1 MRRSSH
7 YRLEPLQPE
16 TDRLNG
22 LARVKD
28 YSATLK
34 LNIEEIFPFKLDDFQ
49 KQAIAALD
57 AGKSVVVCAPTGSG
71 KTLVG
76 EYAIYRA
83 MSQGKRVF
91 YTTPLKALSNQK
103 FRDFQ
108 QQFGSE
114 QVGRNVKEVGLITG
128 DILINPEAPIVVMTT
143 EIFRNMLYETPI
155 GQVGT
160 SVKDVETVVL
170 DECHY
175 ISNKGRGTVW
185 EESIVYCPPEIQIVA
200 LSATIGNPEELTD
213 WIERVRERA
222 TVGKNI
228 KYSCELVNSDYRPV
242 PLKFHFI
249 NKKGLFPLLD
259 GKQEKLNP
267 RLKQKGKNKGSR
279 RRFNREDCPEIAE
292 VIAQLQAKEMLPAIY
307 VIFSRRG
314 CDRAVEDL
322 TSLVLVTPEEGK
334 KLQAILL
341 EFFLA
346 NNYELQ
352 KILLD
357 SLAKLSPDLE
367 QKLISY
373 AAKNPDSLTEL
384 VEFLARK
391 PAIKTQ
397 LFQVL
402 GQKSNFARGE
412 QLEPLTRGIAAHHAG
427 ILPAWKELVEKL
439 FELGL
444 IKLIFATATLS
455 AGINMPARTTVISS
469 LSKRSDEGHRLLTP
483 SEFLQIAGR
492 AGRRGKD
499 TIGHVVTV
507 QTPFEGAK
515 EAAYLGT
522 SGAEPLRSWFTP
534 SYGMVLN
541 LLQKHSIEQAKNLLE
556 RSFAEYLAQLK
567 LGPEQE
573 AIASITTELAKID
586 IELAAIDVSQFASF
600 EKLRERLKEEYRL
613 LEILQ
618 KQAES
623 ARKQEIAP
631 LIPDL
636 EPGRVLYL
644 KGKNVTVTPPIA
656 AVLIA
661 KIQGSGR
668 SPDLVC
674 LGKDNRYYIAASI
687 DVTDIST
694 EIIPETEIDA
704 IELPNLN
711 GKIQLGRWR
720 KGNETTAAICD
731 RIPANNRELS
741 HSAPEVIA
749 QQLVVDKVQAQLDN
763 HPLQKYKSPGN
774 LIKRHKQRVILRGKL
789 HKTQVKYQKHKSYS
803 SYYWEE
809 FLNLIEVLREFD
821 ALSGFT
827 PTTLGQAAATIRG
840 ENELWL
846 GLALMSGSLDDLAP
860 HHLAAAVSALI
871 TETPRADSWSNYEPS
886 IEVLQALGIKK
897 PDNTDSS
904 SMATNLWETRR
915 KLNQIQ
921 NRYDVAM
928 PVWLERNLIGLVEQW
943 ALGIEWGDLCENT
956 SLDEGDILRTIRR
969 TVDILWQIPQV
980 YQLSDNLKANARA
993 AIAGMKRF
1001 PV

>member
-1 MRRSSH
+1 M
-7 YRLEPLQPE
+7 
-16 TDRLNG
+16 
-22 LARVKD
+22 KD
-28 YSATLK
+28 HPATLQ
-34 LNIEEIFPFKLDDFQ
+34 LNPKEIFPFELDDFQ
-49 KQAIAALD
+49 KQAIAALN

-83 MSQGKRVF
+83 MSRGKRVF

-108 QQFGSE
+108 QRFGSE
-114 QVGRNVKEVGLITG
+114 QVGQNVKEVGLITG

-160 SVKDVETVVL
+160 SVKDVEAVIL

-185 EESIVYCPPEIQIVA
+185 EESIIYCPPEIQIVA
-200 LSATIGNPEELTD
+200 LSATIGNPQELTD
-213 WIERVRERA
+213 WIERVREKA
-222 TVGKNI
+222 NVDKKK
-228 KYSCELVNSDYRPV
+228 KYTCELVNSDYRPV

-249 NKKGLFPLLD
+249 NKKGLFPLLNA
-259 GKQEKLNP
+259 KQDKVNP
-267 RLKQKGKNKGSR
+267 RLKLKSNNRGSR
-279 RRFNREDCPEIAE
+279 RRLNREDCPEIADA
-292 VIAQLQAKEMLPAIY
+292 IAAMQEKEMLPCIY

-322 TSLVLVTPEEGK
+322 TSLVLVSREEGK

-352 KILLD
+352 KILVEYFAEKEPELQ
-357 SLAKLSPDLE
+357 
-367 QKLISY
+367 QKLVSY
-373 AAKNPDSLTEL
+373 AARNEGALDEL
-384 VEFLARK
+384 IEFFARNLK
-391 PAIKTQ
+391 IKTEF
-397 LFQVL
+397 FQVL
-402 GQKSNFARGE
+402 GQNSNFARGQ

-427 ILPAWKELVEKL
+427 VLPAWKELVEKL

-499 TIGHVVTV
+499 IIGHVVTL

-515 EAAYLGT
+515 EAAYLAT
-522 SGAEPLRSWFTP
+522 TGAEALRSWFTP

-541 LLQKHSIEQAKNLLE
+541 LLQKHTIEEAKNLLE

-567 LGPEQE
+567 LEPEQE

-586 IELAAIDVSQFASF
+586 IELAAIDTAHFASF
-600 EKLRERLKEEYRL
+600 EKLRERLREEYRL

-623 ARKQEIAP
+623 NRKQKIAP
-631 LIPDL
+631 LIPKI
-636 EPGRVLYL
+636 EPGRIVFL
-644 KGKNVTVTPPIA
+644 KGKHVKITPPLA
-656 AVLIA
+656 AVTIA
-661 KIQGSGR
+661 KIPGAGR
-668 SPDLVC
+668 SPDLIC
-674 LGKDNRYYIAASI
+674 LGKDNRYYIASSN
-687 DVTDIST
+687 DVSDIT
-694 EIIPETEIDA
+694 NEFIPEAEIA
-704 IELPNLN
+704 KIVLPSLQ

-720 KGNETTAAICD
+720 KGNEITAEIGDLIAKQTNTFQQI
-731 RIPANNRELS
+731 
-741 HSAPEVIA
+741 APEVIE

-763 HPLQKYKSPGN
+763 HPLQQYKSPGS

-789 HKTQVKYQKHKSYS
+789 HKSQVKYQKHKSYS

-809 FLNLIEVLREFD
+809 FLNLIEVLREFE
-821 ALSGFT
+821 AISGFT
-827 PTTLGQAAATIRG
+827 PTALGEAAATIRG

-846 GLALMSGSLDDLAP
+846 GLALMSGSFDDLAP
-860 HHLAAAVSALI
+860 HHLAAAIGALI
-871 TETPRADSWSNYEPS
+871 IETPRSDSWCNYEPS

-897 PDNTDSS
+897 PANE
-904 SMATNLWETRR
+904 AREVAIANLSETRR

-928 PVWLERNLIGLVEQW
+928 PVWLERKLIGSIEQW
-943 ALGIEWGDLCENT
+943 ALGVEWGELCENT
-956 SLDEGDILRTIRR
+956 SLDEGDILRMIRR

-980 YQLSDNLKANARA
+980 QQLPENLQSNARK
-993 AIAGMKRF
+993 AIAQMKRF

>member
-1 MRRSSH
+1 M
-7 YRLEPLQPE
+7 
-16 TDRLNG
+16 
-22 LARVKD
+22 KD
-28 YSATLK
+28 HSATLQ
-34 LNIEEIFPFKLDDFQ
+34 LNPKEIFPFELDDFQ
-49 KQAIAALD
+49 KKAIAALD

-83 MSQGKRVF
+83 MSRGKRVF

-114 QVGRNVKEVGLITG
+114 QIGQNVKEVGLITG
-128 DILINPEAPIVVMTT
+128 DISINPGASIVVMTT

-160 SVKDVETVVL
+160 SVEDVEAVVL

-185 EESIVYCPPEIQIVA
+185 EESIIYCPPAIQIVA
-200 LSATIGNPEELTD
+200 LSATIGNPRELTD
-213 WIERVRERA
+213 WIERVREQA
-222 TVGKNI
+222 SSDKNV
-228 KYSCELVNSDYRPV
+228 KYTCELVNSDYRPV

-249 NKKGLFPLLD
+249 NKKGLFPLLNN
-259 GKQEKLNP
+259 KQDKLNP
-267 RLKQKGKNKGSR
+267 RLKPKGNNRGSR
-279 RRFNREDCPEIAE
+279 RRLNREDCPEIAE
-292 VIAQLQAKEMLPAIY
+292 VIAELQDKEMLPAIY

-322 TSLVLVTPEEGK
+322 TSLVLVNPEEAK
-334 KLQAILL
+334 TLQAILL

-346 NNYELQ
+346 NNHELQ

-357 SLAKLSPDLE
+357 RFDRRSPELH
-367 QKLISY
+367 QKLLSY
-373 AAKNPDSLTEL
+373 IAKNQDAVREL
-384 VEFLARK
+384 VEFFDRN
-391 PAIKTQ
+391 PAIKTE
-397 LFQVL
+397 LFEIL
-402 GQKSNFARGE
+402 GQNSNLARAQ

-427 ILPAWKELVEKL
+427 VLPAWKELVEKL

-455 AGINMPARTTVISS
+455 AGINMPARTTIISS

-499 TIGHVVTV
+499 TIGHVVTL

-515 EAAYLGT
+515 EAAYLAT
-522 SGAEPLRSWFTP
+522 SGAEALRSWFTP

-541 LLQKHSIEQAKNLLE
+541 LLQKHSIEEAKNLLE
-556 RSFAEYLAQLK
+556 RSFAEYLAQLQ
-567 LGPEQE
+567 LEPEQE
-573 AIASITTELAKID
+573 AIATITTELTKID
-586 IELAAIDVSQFASF
+586 IELAAIDTAQFASF

-623 ARKQEIAP
+623 GRKQEIAP
-631 LIPDL
+631 LIPNL
-636 EPGRVLYL
+636 EPGTIIYL
-644 KGKNVTVTPPIA
+644 KGKHVKITPPIA
-656 AVLIA
+656 AVLIT
-661 KIQGSGR
+661 KIPGSGR
-668 SPDLVC
+668 AEDLIC
-674 LGKDNRYYIAASI
+674 LGKDNRYYIATNS
-687 DVTDIST
+687 DVANISDRRIPAT
-694 EIIPETEIDA
+694 EIAKIV
-704 IELPNLN
+704 LPSLQ
-711 GKIQLGRWR
+711 GKVQLGRWR
-720 KGNETTAAICD
+720 KGNEITAEICD
-731 RIPANNRELS
+731 LIANHTGGIQQPAT
-741 HSAPEVIA
+741 EVIE
-749 QQLVVDKVQAQLDN
+749 QQSVVDKVQMQLDN
-763 HPLQKYKSPGN
+763 HPLQKHKSPGN

-789 HKTQVKYQKHKSYS
+789 HKSQVKYQRHKSYS

-809 FLNLIEVLREFD
+809 FLNLIEVLREFS
-821 ALSGFT
+821 AISGFT
-827 PTTLGQAAATIRG
+827 PTTLGEAAATIRG

-846 GLALMSGSLDDLAP
+846 GLALMSGSLDRLAP

-871 TETPRADSWSNYEPS
+871 TETPRSDSWSNYEPS
-886 IEVLQALGIKK
+886 LEVLQALGIKK
-897 PDNTDSS
+897 PETKDGDLPL
-904 SMATNLWETRR
+904 TNLWETRR

-928 PVWLERNLIGLVEQW
+928 PVWLERKLIGLVEKW
-943 ALGIEWGDLCENT
+943 ASGAEWSDLCENT
-956 SLDEGDILRTIRR
+956 SLDDGDILRMIRR
-969 TVDILWQIPQV
+969 TVDILWQVPQV
-980 YQLSDNLKANARA
+980 GQLSESLQNNARA
-993 AIAGMKRF
+993 AVAQMKRF

>member
-1 MRRSSH
+1 M
-7 YRLEPLQPE
+7 
-16 TDRLNG
+16 
-22 LARVKD
+22 KD
-28 YSATLK
+28 YSATLQ
-34 LNIEEIFPFKLDDFQ
+34 LNPKEIFPFELDDFQ

-83 MSQGKRVF
+83 MSRGKRVF

-114 QVGRNVKEVGLITG
+114 QVGKNVKEVGLITG

-160 SVKDVETVVL
+160 SVKDLETVVL

-185 EESIVYCPPEIQIVA
+185 EESIIYCPPEIQIVA

-222 TVGKNI
+222 TVDKSI
-228 KYSCELVNSDYRPV
+228 KYACKLVNSDYRPV

-249 NKKGLFPLLD
+249 NKKGLFPLLND
-259 GKQEKLNP
+259 RQEKLNH
-267 RLKQKGKNKGSR
+267 RLKPKGKNRGAR
-279 RRFNREDCPEIAE
+279 RRLNRADCPEIAE
-292 VIAQLQAKEMLPAIY
+292 VIAELQEKEMLPAIY

-314 CDRAVEDL
+314 CDRAVEEL
-322 TSLVLVTPEEGK
+322 TSLVLVSAEEGK
-334 KLQAILL
+334 KLQEILL

-352 KILLD
+352 NILLD
-357 SLAKLSPDLE
+357 RFAKSAPELH
-367 QKLISY
+367 QKLLSY
-373 AAKNPDSLTEL
+373 TAKNSGSLTEL
-384 VEFLARK
+384 VEFLDRDLAT
-391 PAIKTQ
+391 KTE
-397 LFQVL
+397 LFQIL
-402 GQKSNFARGE
+402 GQNSNFARGQ

-427 ILPAWKELVEKL
+427 ILPGWKELVEKL

-499 TIGHVVTV
+499 TIGYVVTV

-515 EAAYLGT
+515 EAAYLAT
-522 SGAEPLRSWFTP
+522 SEAEALRSWFTP

-541 LLQKHSIEQAKNLLE
+541 LLQKHSIEEAKNLLE

-567 LGPEQE
+567 LEPEQE
-573 AIASITTELAKID
+573 AIATITTELAKID
-586 IELAAIDVSQFASF
+586 IELAAIDVSQFTSF

-618 KQAES
+618 KQAEKT
-623 ARKQEIAP
+623 RKQEIAP
-631 LIPDL
+631 KLPDL
-636 EPGRVLYL
+636 DPGRIVYL

-656 AVLIA
+656 AVLLA

-674 LGKDNRYYIAASI
+674 LGKDNRYYIATSG
-687 DVTDIST
+687 DVADISN
-694 EIIPETEIDA
+694 EIIPETEIAKID
-704 IELPNLN
+704 LPSLN

-720 KGNETTAAICD
+720 KGNEITASICD
-731 RIPANNRELS
+731 RISRNNIAISPLT
-741 HSAPEVIA
+741 PEVVA
-749 QQLVVDKVQAQLDN
+749 QQLVVDKVQTQLDN
-763 HPLQKYKSPGN
+763 HPLQKHKSPGN

-789 HKTQVKYQKHKSYS
+789 HKTQLNYQKHKSYS

-809 FLNLIEVLREFD
+809 FLNLIEVLREFE
-821 ALSGFT
+821 AISGFT
-827 PTTLGQAAATIRG
+827 PTTLGEAAATIRG

-846 GLALMSGSLDDLAP
+846 GLALMSGSLDELAP

-871 TETPRADSWSNYEPS
+871 TETPRSDSWCNYEPTV
-886 IEVLQALGIKK
+886 EVLQALGIKK
-897 PDNTDSS
+897 PENADNRII
-904 SMATNLWETRR
+904 ATNLSETRR

-921 NRYDVAM
+921 NRYDVVM

-943 ALGIEWGDLCENT
+943 AKGVEWGDLCENT
-956 SLDEGDILRTIRR
+956 SLDEGDILRIIRR

-980 YQLSDNLKANARA
+980 KQLSDSLQTNARA
-993 AIAGMKRF
+993 AIAQMKRF